1 MPATARPK
9 PGQQGLPD
17 FLWMLGL
24 QYGRFVAV
32 GLGATIVHVLVY
44 ATTIELL
51 DLPPLLANTLGF
63 AAGVNLSFVGHRRW
77 TFRREA
83 PAAGRCSLL
92 RFWTVALLGLALNTA
107 FVQLVTGT
115 LMLRYV
121 WSIPLIAGVTP
132 LLTFT
137 LSRSW
142 AFRP

>member
-44 ATTIELL
+44 ASTIELL

-83 PAAGRCSLL
+83 PAAGQGSLL
-92 RFWTVALLGLALNTA
+92 RFWTVALLGLAVNTA

-142 AFRP
+142 AFRT